1 MRKKAVVSIL
11 LLILCLVA
19 AGCGKQES
27 KAPVPDGTYE
37 VKVRTDSTMFHINE
51 AKKGMGTLT
60 VKDGKMTVH
69 ISLASKSIV
78 HLFCGKAEDA
88 QKDGAKLIEPTS
100 DKVTYSDG
108 ITEEVYGFD
117 IPVAVLDQEFDV
129 AIIGTHGN
137 WYDHKITVSSPA
149 LEK

>member
-1 MRKKAVVSIL
+1 MRKNAIISILFVLIL
-11 LLILCLVA
+11 LLA

-37 VKVRTDSTMFHINE
+37 VKVKTDSTMFHINE
-51 AKKGMGTLT
+51 AHKGMGTLT

-69 ISLASKSIV
+69 ITLASKSIV
-78 HLFCGKAEDA
+78 HVFYGSAEDA
-88 QKDGAKLIEPTS
+88 KKDGAKLIEPTL

-108 ITEEVYGFD
+108 ITEEAYGFD
-117 IPVAVLDQEFDV
+117 IPVPYLDEEFNV

-137 WYDHKITVSSPA
+137 WYDHKIIVSIP
-149 LEK
+149 KDQK